1 MEEELDLPLVSKVEA
16 SPEAEEDEGLAGAE
30 RTVKSPLGE
39 GILVKVVVAMV
50 EAVVVVVEVLN
61 VVVVSNGGRMEG
73 VRLVGAEGEGA
84 SCADAES
91 CRILWY
97 FCREKGA
104 RVPSGIVATGDVLA
118 DGTGEVGW
126 EFPEESLAAPPTT
139 ALAIVGEVSS
149 SVPDET
155 EASPEAAM
163 ENADAEEEAED
174 EDEREDSSG
183 VKLFIFG

>member
-1 MEEELDLPLVSKVEA
+1 MNSLLHP
-16 SPEAEEDEGLAGAE
+16 SPEAEEDGGLAGAE

-39 GILVKVVVAMV
+39 EMLVIVVVAMV

-61 VVVVSNGGRMEG
+61 VVVESSGGRVEG

-84 SCADAES
+84 SCGDADN

-97 FCREKGA
+97 FCRERGA

-126 EFPEESLAAPPTT
+126 EFPEESLVAPPTT
-139 ALAIVGEVSS
+139 ACRHKGERS
-149 SVPDET
+149 
-155 EASPEAAM
+155 M
-163 ENADAEEEAED
+163 Q
-174 EDEREDSSG
+174 ERS
-183 VKLFIFG
+183 